1 MRTRY
6 SEDQQAV
13 AEAFGDL
20 FAREATPE
28 AVRAAEAGCGFDPGL
43 WRKLAAAGAPGMA
56 VGVADGGGGA
66 SLVDLAVVVHEW
78 GRRLAPVPL
87 VEHAVCARLLA
98 SAGGARELVVRRGVD
113 DPDRPRVQA
122 GERIRHAD
130 HGFSDTP
137 LVAAVASG
145 DLIATLAPGPVEPDG
160 TSRLVPAGAVADVV
174 AARRGDHVVVAR
186 GRPPG
191 AARPNTA
198 DLPLADR
205 DLSGAETVAS
215 GAAAAGAW
223 DRAMAEW
230 KALMAVAYAGL
241 AGEVLAMGVAY
252 TKQRHQFG
260 VPVGSFQAVQHGLA
274 DAATRSEG
282 ARLLAFRAV
291 CAVDA
296 GRADGARLASMA
308 LLFGAESARFAADR
322 VLQYHGG
329 YGYSAEYDVQL
340 YYRRAAG
347 WLLQLGEPAAE
358 TARLADADLGP
369 KRPSGQAANRDT
381 LRERPREAPWPQRP
395 VSAANKSGGQ
405 ARAARER
412 SEQERE

>member
-1 MRTRY
+1 MRTQY

-13 AEAFGDL
+13 AEAFGEL
-20 FAREATPE
+20 FARESTPE
-28 AVRAAEAGCGFDPGL
+28 AVRAAEAGCGFDPEL

-56 VGVADGGGGA
+56 VPIASGGSGA

-78 GRRLAPVPL
+78 GRRIAPVPL
-87 VEHAVCARLLA
+87 VEHAVSARLLA
-98 SAGGARELVVRRGVD
+98 AADGH
-113 DPDRPRVQA
+113 RPPR
-122 GERIRHAD
+122 D
-130 HGFSDTP
+130 
-137 LVAAVASG
+137 LVAAVVAG
-145 DLIATLAPGPVEPDG
+145 ELIATIAPGSVDTDG
-160 TSRLVPAGAVADVV
+160 AVRLVPAGAVADVV
-174 AARRGDHVVVAR
+174 AARLAGDIVVAR
-186 GRPPG
+186 SRPPG
-191 AARPNTA
+191 TARPNTA

-205 DLSGAETVAS
+205 DLSDAETVAS
-215 GAAAAGAW
+215 GAAAARAW
-223 DRAMAEW
+223 DRALSEW

-296 GRADGARLASMA
+296 DRADGARLASMA
-308 LLFGAESARFAADR
+308 LLFGADSARFAADR

-347 WLLQLGEPAAE
+347 WLLQLGEPSAE
-358 TARLADADLGP
+358 IARLADRGLGA
-369 KRPSGQAANRDT
+369 KALVA
-381 LRERPREAPWPQRP
+381 
-395 VSAANKSGGQ
+395 
-405 ARAARER
+405 
-412 SEQERE
+412 

>member
-6 SEDQQAV
+6 SEDQLAV

-43 WRKLAAAGAPGMA
+43 WGKLAAAGAPGMA
-56 VGVADGGGGA
+56 APVADGGGGA

-78 GRRLAPVPL
+78 GRRIAPVPL

-98 SAGGARELVVRRGVD
+98 SADGGAQRD
-113 DPDRPRVQA
+113 
-122 GERIRHAD
+122 
-130 HGFSDTP
+130 

-145 DLIATLAPGPVEPDG
+145 ELIATIAPGFIDADG
-160 TSRLVPAGAVADVV
+160 TVRLVPAGAVADVV
-174 AARRGDHVVVAR
+174 AARRDDDLIVDASQ
-186 GRPPG
+186 PPG
-191 AARPNTA
+191 TARPNIA

-205 DLSGAETVAS
+205 DLSDAETVAS
-215 GAAAAGAW
+215 GAAAASAW
-223 DRAMAEW
+223 DRALAEW

-291 CAVDA
+291 CAVDS

-358 TARLADADLGP
+358 IARLADADLGP
-369 KRPSGQAANRDT
+369 KAA
-381 LRERPREAPWPQRP
+381 
-395 VSAANKSGGQ
+395 
-405 ARAARER
+405 
-412 SEQERE
+412 

>member
-28 AVRAAEAGCGFDPGL
+28 AVRAAEAGCGFDPDL
-43 WRKLAAAGAPGMA
+43 WGKLAAAGAPGMA
-56 VGVADGGGGA
+56 VPVDDGGGGA
-66 SLVDLAVVVHEW
+66 SLVNLAVVVHEW
-78 GRRLAPVPL
+78 GRRIAPVPL

-98 SAGGARELVVRRGVD
+98 ALGGNS
-113 DPDRPRVQA
+113 PR
-122 GERIRHAD
+122 D
-130 HGFSDTP
+130 
-137 LVAAVASG
+137 LVAAAATGEVVAT
-145 DLIATLAPGPVEPDG
+145 IAPGPVDADG
-160 TSRLVPAGAVADVV
+160 TVRLVPAGAVADIV
-174 AARRGDHVVVAR
+174 AARRNDDVVVAR
-186 GRPPG
+186 SRPPG
-191 AARPNTA
+191 TARPNTA

-205 DLSGAETVAS
+205 DLSNTETVAS
-215 GAAAAGAW
+215 GAAATSAW
-223 DRAMAEW
+223 DRALSEW

-308 LLFGAESARFAADR
+308 LLFGAESARLAADR

-358 TARLADADLGP
+358 IARLADADFGS
-369 KRPSGQAANRDT
+369 KDRTA
-381 LRERPREAPWPQRP
+381 
-395 VSAANKSGGQ
+395 
-405 ARAARER
+405 
-412 SEQERE
+412 

>member
-13 AEAFGDL
+13 SEAFGEL
-20 FAREATPE
+20 FAREATSE
-28 AVRAAEAGCGFDPGL
+28 AVRAAEAACGFDPDL
-43 WRKLAAAGAPGMA
+43 WGKLAAAGAPGMA
-56 VGVADGGGGA
+56 VAVDDGGGGA

-78 GRRLAPVPL
+78 GRRIAPVPL
-87 VEHAVCARLLA
+87 VEHAVCGRLLA
-98 SAGGARELVVRRGVD
+98 ALGGRAQRD
-113 DPDRPRVQA
+113 
-122 GERIRHAD
+122 
-130 HGFSDTP
+130 
-137 LVAAVASG
+137 LVAAAASG
-145 DLIATLAPGPVEPDG
+145 EVIATIAPGPVNADG
-160 TSRLVPAGAVADVV
+160 TVRLVPAGAVADIVV
-174 AARRGDHVVVAR
+174 ARRNDDVVVAR
-186 GRPPG
+186 SRPPG
-191 AARPNTA
+191 TARPNTA

-205 DLSGAETVAS
+205 DLSDAETIAS
-215 GAAAAGAW
+215 GAAAASAW
-223 DRAMAEW
+223 DRALSEW

-260 VPVGSFQAVQHGLA
+260 VPVGTFQAVQHGLA

-308 LLFGAESARFAADR
+308 LLFGAESARFATDR

-347 WLLQLGEPAAE
+347 WLLQLGEPSTE
-358 TARLADADLGP
+358 IARLADADLGTQ
-369 KRPSGQAANRDT
+369 RPRGRVANREA
-381 LRERPREAPWPQRP
+381 LREGPSEA
-395 VSAANKSGGQ
+395 V

>member
-13 AEAFGDL
+13 ADAFGEL

-28 AVRAAEAGCGFDPGL
+28 AVRAAAAGCGFDRGL
-43 WRKLAAAGAPGMA
+43 WSKLASAGAPGMA
-56 VGVADGGGGA
+56 VPVERGGGGA
-66 SLVDLAVVVHEW
+66 SLMDLAVVAFEW
-78 GRRLAPVPL
+78 GRRIAPVPL
-87 VEHAVCARLLA
+87 VEHAVTVRLIASLTGTGAVDRALA
-98 SAGGARELVVRRGVD
+98 GAVVSGGLV
-113 DPDRPRVQA
+113 
-122 GERIRHAD
+122 
-130 HGFSDTP
+130 
-137 LVAAVASG
+137 
-145 DLIATLAPGPVEPDG
+145 ATLALRPLKAGG
-160 TSRLVPAGAVADVV
+160 TAQLVPAGAVADVV
-174 AARRGDHVVVAR
+174 VGLRDGALVLGR

-205 DLSGAETVAS
+205 DLSGAETLATGEAACRALDVALT
-215 GAAAAGAW
+215 
-223 DRAMAEW
+223 EW

-241 AGEVLAMGVAY
+241 ASEVLAMGVTY
-252 TKQRHQFG
+252 VKQRHQFG

-274 DAATRSEG
+274 DAATRAEG

-291 CAVDA
+291 SELDA
-296 GRADGARLASMA
+296 GHPGGKRLASMA

-340 YYRRAAG
+340 YYRRAAA

-358 TARLADADLGP
+358 VARLAEDDLGP
-369 KRPSGQAANRDT
+369 KG
-381 LRERPREAPWPQRP
+381 
-395 VSAANKSGGQ
+395 
-405 ARAARER
+405 RAA
-412 SEQERE
+412 

>member
-43 WRKLAAAGAPGMA
+43 WRKLVAAGAPGMA
-56 VGVADGGGGA
+56 VGIADGGGGA
-66 SLVDLAVVVHEW
+66 SLVDLAAVVHEW
-78 GRRLAPVPL
+78 GRRIAPVPL

-98 SAGGARELVVRRGVD
+98 SAGGQRELVT
-113 DPDRPRVQA
+113 A
-122 GERIRHAD
+122 M
-130 HGFSDTP
+130 S
-137 LVAAVASG
+137 SG
-145 DLIATLAPGPVEPDG
+145 DLIATLAPGPVEPDA

-174 AARRGDHVVVAR
+174 AARRGDDVVVAR
-186 GRPPG
+186 GLPPG
-191 AARPNTA
+191 SARPNTA

-205 DLSGAETVAS
+205 DLSDAETVAS

-241 AGEVLAMGVAY
+241 AGEMLAMGVAY

-296 GRADGARLASMA
+296 GRADGARLASMG

-358 TARLADADLGP
+358 VARLADAGLGP
-369 KRPSGQAANRDT
+369 KAA
-381 LRERPREAPWPQRP
+381 
-395 VSAANKSGGQ
+395 
-405 ARAARER
+405 
-412 SEQERE
+412 

>member
-13 AEAFGDL
+13 AEAFGEL
-20 FAREATPE
+20 FAREATSE
-28 AVRAAEAGCGFDPGL
+28 AVRAAEASCGFDPGL

-56 VGVADGGGGA
+56 VPVSDGGGGA

-78 GRRLAPVPL
+78 GRRIAPVPL
-87 VEHAVCARLLA
+87 VEHAVCARLL
-98 SAGGARELVVRRGVD
+98 S
-113 DPDRPRVQA
+113 
-122 GERIRHAD
+122 
-130 HGFSDTP
+130 
-137 LVAAVASG
+137 AAVDRGPIRDLVTAAASG
-145 DLIATLAPGPVEPDG
+145 EMVATIAPGPLADDG
-160 TSRLVPAGAVADVV
+160 TVRLVPAGAVADVV
-174 AARRGDHVVVAR
+174 AARRGDDIVVSR
-186 GRPPG
+186 GQPPG
-191 AARPNTA
+191 TARPNTA

-205 DLSGAETVAS
+205 DLSDAETVAS
-215 GAAAAGAW
+215 GAAAASAW
-223 DRAMAEW
+223 DRALAEW

-291 CAVDA
+291 CSLDA
-296 GRADGARLASMA
+296 GRADGARLAAMA
-308 LLFGAESARFAADR
+308 LLFSAAAARFAADR

-347 WLLQLGEPAAE
+347 WLLQLGEPSAE
-358 TARLADADLGP
+358 IAKLADADLGP
-369 KRPSGQAANRDT
+369 KLETA
-381 LRERPREAPWPQRP
+381 
-395 VSAANKSGGQ
+395 
-405 ARAARER
+405 
-412 SEQERE
+412 

>member
-20 FAREATPE
+20 FARESTPE
-28 AVRAAEAGCGFDPGL
+28 VVRAAEAGCGFDAGL
-43 WRKLAAAGAPGMA
+43 WEKLVAAGAPGMA
-56 VGVADGGGGA
+56 VPGADGGGGA

-78 GRRLAPVPL
+78 GRRIAPVPL

-98 SAGGARELVVRRGVD
+98 TADSD
-113 DPDRPRVQA
+113 SPR
-122 GERIRHAD
+122 D
-130 HGFSDTP
+130 
-137 LVAAVASG
+137 LAAAAASG
-145 DLIATLAPGPVEPDG
+145 ELIATIAPGPVDG
-160 TSRLVPAGAVADVV
+160 GGRARLVPAGAVADVV
-174 AARRGDHVVVAR
+174 AARRGDGVVVTR
-186 GRPPG
+186 SQPPG
-191 AARPNTA
+191 TARPNTA

-205 DLSGAETVAS
+205 DLSDATIIAS
-215 GAAAAGAW
+215 GAPAAAAW
-223 DRAMAEW
+223 DRALSEW

-241 AGEVLAMGVAY
+241 ASEALAMGVAY

-296 GRADGARLASMA
+296 GRADGARLAAMA
-308 LLFGAESARFAADR
+308 LLFSAGAARFAADR

-347 WLLQLGEPAAE
+347 WLLQLGEPSAE
-358 TARLADADLGP
+358 IARLADLDLGP
-369 KRPSGQAANRDT
+369 KAA
-381 LRERPREAPWPQRP
+381 
-395 VSAANKSGGQ
+395 
-405 ARAARER
+405 
-412 SEQERE
+412 

>member
-13 AEAFGDL
+13 AEAFDDL

-28 AVRAAEAGCGFDPGL
+28 AVRAAEAGCGFDPDL
-43 WRKLAAAGAPGMA
+43 WGKLAAAGAPGMA
-56 VGVADGGGGA
+56 VPVDDGGGGA

-78 GRRLAPVPL
+78 GRRIAPVPL

-98 SAGGARELVVRRGVD
+98 ALGGNS
-113 DPDRPRVQA
+113 PR
-122 GERIRHAD
+122 D
-130 HGFSDTP
+130 
-137 LVAAVASG
+137 LVAAAASG
-145 DLIATLAPGPVEPDG
+145 EVVATIAPGPVDADG
-160 TSRLVPAGAVADVV
+160 TVRLVPAGAVADIV
-174 AARRGDHVVVAR
+174 AARRNDDVVVAR
-186 GRPPG
+186 SRPPG
-191 AARPNTA
+191 TARPNTA

-205 DLSGAETVAS
+205 DLSNTETVAS
-215 GAAAAGAW
+215 GAAATSAW
-223 DRAMAEW
+223 DRALSEW

-308 LLFGAESARFAADR
+308 LLFGAESARLAADR

-358 TARLADADLGP
+358 IARMADLDLGP
-369 KRPSGQAANRDT
+369 KAA
-381 LRERPREAPWPQRP
+381 
-395 VSAANKSGGQ
+395 
-405 ARAARER
+405 
-412 SEQERE
+412 

>member
-1 MRTRY
+1 M
-6 SEDQQAV
+6 
-13 AEAFGDL
+13 AEASGDL

-28 AVRAAEAGCGFDPGL
+28 AVRAAEAGCGFDPDL

-56 VGVADGGGGA
+56 VGVADGGGEA

-78 GRRLAPVPL
+78 GRRIAPVPL

-98 SAGGARELVVRRGVD
+98 SAGEQREL
-113 DPDRPRVQA
+113 
-122 GERIRHAD
+122 
-130 HGFSDTP
+130 
-137 LVAAVASG
+137 AASVISG

-160 TSRLVPAGAVADVV
+160 TARLVPAGAVADVV
-174 AARRGDHVVVAR
+174 AARRGDDVVVAR
-186 GRPPG
+186 GQPPG
-191 AARPNTA
+191 TARPNTA

-205 DLSGAETVAS
+205 DLADAETVAS
-215 GAAAAGAW
+215 GAAAASAW
-223 DRAMAEW
+223 DRALAEW

-358 TARLADADLGP
+358 IARLADADLGP
-369 KRPSGQAANRDT
+369 KAA
-381 LRERPREAPWPQRP
+381 
-395 VSAANKSGGQ
+395 
-405 ARAARER
+405 
-412 SEQERE
+412 

>member
-1 MRTRY
+1 M
-6 SEDQQAV
+6 

-20 FAREATPE
+20 CAREATAE
-28 AVRAAEAGCGFDPGL
+28 AVRAAEAGCGFDPDL
-43 WRKLAAAGAPGMA
+43 WRKLAAAGAPQMA

-78 GRRLAPVPL
+78 GRRIAPVPL
-87 VEHAVCARLLA
+87 VEHAVCARLL
-98 SAGGARELVVRRGVD
+98 SDAGNGEPIREL
-113 DPDRPRVQA
+113 
-122 GERIRHAD
+122 
-130 HGFSDTP
+130 
-137 LVAAVASG
+137 AASVISG
-145 DLIATLAPGPVEPDG
+145 DLIATMAPGPIEPDS
-160 TSRLVPAGAVADVV
+160 TARLVPAGAVADVV
-174 AARRGDHVVVAR
+174 AARRGDDIVVAR
-186 GRPPG
+186 RRPPG

-215 GAAAAGAW
+215 GAAAASAW
-223 DRAMAEW
+223 DRALAEW
-230 KALMAVAYAGL
+230 RALMAVAYAGL

-291 CAVDA
+291 SAVDA

-358 TARLADADLGP
+358 VARLADADLGP
-369 KRPSGQAANRDT
+369 KAA
-381 LRERPREAPWPQRP
+381 
-395 VSAANKSGGQ
+395 
-405 ARAARER
+405 
-412 SEQERE
+412 

>member
-1 MRTRY
+1 VRTRY

-13 AEAFGDL
+13 SEAFGDL

-28 AVRAAEAGCGFDPGL
+28 AVRAAEAGCGFDPDL

-56 VGVADGGGGA
+56 VPVDDGGGGA
-66 SLVDLAVVVHEW
+66 SLTDLAVVVHEW
-78 GRRLAPVPL
+78 GRRIAPVPL
-87 VEHAVCARLLA
+87 VEHAVCARLLSAEHGTDPQRDLAA
-98 SAGGARELVVRRGVD
+98 SVIS
-113 DPDRPRVQA
+113 
-122 GERIRHAD
+122 GE
-130 HGFSDTP
+130 
-137 LVAAVASG
+137 
-145 DLIATLAPGPVEPDG
+145 LIATLAPRPVEPEG
-160 TSRLVPAGAVADVV
+160 TARLVPAGAVADVV
-174 AARRGDHVVVAR
+174 AARRGDDIVVAR

-205 DLSGAETVAS
+205 DLSDAETVAS
-215 GAAAAGAW
+215 GAAAASAW
-223 DRAMAEW
+223 DRSMAEW
-230 KALMAVAYAGL
+230 KALMAAAYAGL

-260 VPVGSFQAVQHGLA
+260 VPVGTFQAVQHGLA

-296 GRADGARLASMA
+296 GRADGARLAAMA
-308 LLFGAESARFAADR
+308 LLFGAESARFATDR

-347 WLLQLGEPAAE
+347 WLLQFGEPAAE
-358 TARLADADLGP
+358 IARLADLDLGP
-369 KRPSGQAANRDT
+369 RRPSG
-381 LRERPREAPWPQRP
+381 
-395 VSAANKSGGQ
+395 
-405 ARAARER
+405 RAA
-412 SEQERE
+412 